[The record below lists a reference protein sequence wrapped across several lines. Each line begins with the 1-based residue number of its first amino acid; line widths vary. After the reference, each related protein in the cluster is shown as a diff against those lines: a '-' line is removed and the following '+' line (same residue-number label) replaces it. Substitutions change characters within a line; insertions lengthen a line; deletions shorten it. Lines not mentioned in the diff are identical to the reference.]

1 MRRGCD
7 VRLLMSLPPV
17 TRGPREAWRRDLGP
31 VGVDLGLP
39 SGARPG
45 PPGPRC
51 GGVVVWL
58 HLAVWCS
65 RGGSAD
71 SHTSRR
77 ARGAGLCAAGWCIGR
92 SFSPRSAVRVQIG
105 APPAPGRGARSRLAV
120 PPVRSS
126 RAASAWARG
135 PT

>member
-51 GGVVVWL
+51 GGVVARCGVV
-58 HLAVWCS
+58 LA
-65 RGGSAD
+65 
-71 SHTSRR
+71 RR
-77 ARGAGLCAAGWCIGR
+77 LGR
-92 SFSPRSAVRVQIG
+92 
-105 APPAPGRGARSRLAV
+105 
-120 PPVRSS
+120 
-126 RAASAWARG
+126 
-135 PT
+135 